1 MATSKMFV
9 HYSGTVD
16 QFKALSNIAEYN
28 NKIVFI
34 KGGNDGKGAAIYTHG
49 KYYAN
54 LPEIEGLI
62 SKLPTIV
69 GVQANGDISTKK
81 VATEQGQVINF
92 SSDNNELVM
101 VTTDPTGIKINAG
114 DGIKDAVTKKHW
126 HDNKPE
132 LDKIV
137 DGDKAKWDASVVNLG
152 SKSDAASSGAD
163 ASAFARIASLTES
176 VSALTS
182 GGTGS
187 IANQIDSL
195 RKEINGTLATDDAT
209 TLEAINDELDAIQA
223 NYIAKSDLA
232 TEASDNDG
240 VNVKVTVKTKDG
252 KVSDVIVDESALT
265 AAFNLK
271 ANAADVYDKTGAEN
285 MAQGKVNA
293 LANGAVKD
301 NTDAIRI
308 LNGSDTGK
316 SAREIVQDEVSRQ
329 LNSENIS
336 DSFDT
341 LKEMA
346 EWLSSHPK
354 DVTDMQNSIQHIL
367 NDYLNSS
374 DKEEIQNIIIE
385 NERVTAETYN
395 DLDDRLIALEGKN
408 STIDSALQEI
418 IAVGSD
424 YITLTDSNKTNNTQT
439 INASV
444 AVQAVSAATASKQG
458 LADAYDVNQEI
469 AAARTHAE
477 TYADGLFDWEEF

>member
-9 HYSGTVD
+9 HYSGTID

-49 KYYAN
+49 EYYTTAHD
-54 LPEIEGLI
+54 IEAAVASLKI
-62 SKLPTIV
+62 IK
-69 GVQANGDISTKK
+69 GVQVNSDASTIKTATDHNGIINFTNGDETVAIS
-81 VATEQGQVINF
+81 ADG
-92 SSDNNELVM
+92 
-101 VTTDPTGIKINAG
+101 PGITI
-114 DGIKDAVTKKHW
+114 
-126 HDNKPE
+126 
-132 LDKIV
+132 
-137 DGDKAKWDASVVNLG
+137 
-152 SKSDAASSGAD
+152 
-163 ASAFARIASLTES
+163 S
-176 VSALTS
+176 VSKPFQNRVSAVETTVKELKGT
-182 GGTGS
+182 GTGS
-187 IANQIDSL
+187 VSDQITSAVNAL
-195 RKEINGTLATDDAT
+195 KGTLDDTDAT
-209 TLEAINDELDAIQA
+209 TLEAINDELNAIQT

-232 TEASDNDG
+232 TEASDDG
-240 VNVKVTVKTKDG
+240 GTNVKVTVKTQNG
-252 KVSDVIVDESALT
+252 KVSDVSVDETALI
-265 AAFNLK
+265 AALNLK
-271 ANAADVYDKTGAEN
+271 ANAADVYDKTGAET
-285 MAQGKVNA
+285 MAQSKVNA

-329 LNSENIS
+329 LNSEKIS

-346 EWLSSHPK
+346 EWLSSHPQ

-408 STIDSALQEI
+408 ATIDSALQAADI
-418 IAVGSD
+418 ITGSD
-424 YITLTDSNKTNNTQT
+424 NGT
-439 INASV
+439 ISVKGSDV
-444 AVQAVSAATASKQG
+444 AVKGLASAAYTEASAYATAAQG
-458 LADAYDVNQEI
+458 AKADA
-469 AAARTHAE
+469 AAP
-477 TYADGLFDWEEF
+477 ADSVYTKTEVDAFWAWEEF